1 MFANEI
7 CPYQSHA
14 EHREKSCD
22 ALHITHMGVLDV
34 KAGRFHGSESRFYLP
49 SLFVCQNRVLGAV
62 EAYENLQFR
71 NSFGVFDSTAG
82 KIDILTFVKK
92 ELMEEFLLTD
102 LQIIEQP
109 PCTDSLN
116 GGGLDIPEVLTYSD
130 VIPYATAV
138 EPSCPFLPDEFA
150 VCHKAVD
157 TFRSEKTDKA
167 FHNLLAFLPVG
178 VATFREKVEYQRE
191 GNPFIGDAQH
201 ENVDIELSELPVG
214 AIHAEHKT
222 GLDRKQRE
230 NHTGYDVKVKNIL
243 GKESLETSEVGILV
257 DSRRHRISQFVEADS
272 LHHTE
277 CVEQQR
283 HKFYA
288 CQIHIL
294 SKMLLHNREDLVN
307 FDRVLEISS
316 FHEKK
321 CPNFSFKLL
330 NFKDFYKFN
339 HLKIKCLTV

>member
-1 MFANEI
+1 
-7 CPYQSHA
+7 
-14 EHREKSCD
+14 
-22 ALHITHMGVLDV
+22 MGILDV
-34 KAGRFHGSESRFYLP
+34 EAGRFHGSEDRFYLP
-49 SLFVCQNRVLGAV
+49 SLFVCQNRLLGPI

-71 NSFGVFDSTAG
+71 NSIGVFDAAAG

-109 PCTDSLN
+109 PGSDSLT
-116 GGGLDIPEVLTYSD
+116 GGWLDNPEALTYSD

-138 EPSCPFLPDEFA
+138 EPSCPFLSDELA

-157 TFRSEKTDKA
+157 AFRSEK
-167 FHNLLAFLPVG
+167 
-178 VATFREKVEYQRE
+178 YQRE

-201 ENVDIELSELPVG
+201 ENVDIELAEPPVG

-222 GLDRKQRE
+222 SLDRKQRE
-230 NHTGYDVKVKNIL
+230 NHTGHDVKVKYIL
-243 GKESLETSEVGILV
+243 GKESLEPSEVGILI

-277 CVEQQR
+277 YMEQQR

-288 CQIHIL
+288 CKIHVL
-294 SKMLLHNREDLVN
+294 SKMVLHNREDLVN
-307 FDRVLEISS
+307 FDQVLGISS
-316 FHEKK
+316 FHVKK
-321 CPNFSFKLL
+321 RSTFSFKLL
-330 NFKDFYKFN
+330 NSKNFYKFN
-339 HLKIKCLTV
+339 HLKIKRLTA

>member
-1 MFANEI
+1 MFTNEI
-7 CPYQSHA
+7 CPYKSHA
-14 EHREKSCD
+14 DHRDKSCD
-22 ALHITHMGVLDV
+22 AVHITHMGILDV
-34 KAGRFHGSESRFYLP
+34 EAGRFHGSKGRFYLP
-49 SLFVCQNRVLGAV
+49 SFFVCQNRLLGPI

-71 NSFGVFDSTAG
+71 NTIGVFDPAAG

-109 PCTDSLN
+109 PGTDSLT
-116 GGGLDIPEVLTYSD
+116 GGRLDNPEVLTYSD

-138 EPSCPFLPDEFA
+138 EPSCPFLSDELA

-157 TFRSEKTDKA
+157 AFRSEKTDKT
-167 FHNLLAFLPVG
+167 FHNLLAFFPVG
-178 VATFREKVEYQRE
+178 VATFREKTEYQRE

-201 ENVDIELSELPVG
+201 KNVDIELPELPVG

-222 GLDRKQRE
+222 GLDGKQRE

-243 GKESLETSEVGILV
+243 GKESLEPSEVGILV
-257 DSRRHRISQFVEADS
+257 DSRRHRIGQFVEADS

-277 CVEQQR
+277 CMEQQR

-288 CQIHIL
+288 CQIHTL
-294 SKMLLHNREDLVN
+294 TKVLLHYREDLVN
-307 FDRVLEISS
+307 FDQVLRISS
-316 FHEKK
+316 FHGEKS
-321 CPNFSFKLL
+321 PNFSFKLL

-339 HLKIKCLTV
+339 RLKIKCLTA

>member
-1 MFANEI
+1 MFTNEI
-7 CPYQSHA
+7 CPYKSQA
-14 EHREKSCD
+14 DHRDKSCD
-22 ALHITHMGVLDV
+22 ALHITHMGVLDIET
-34 KAGRFHGSESRFYLP
+34 GRFHVSESRFYLP
-49 SLFVCQNRVLGAV
+49 TLFVCQNRALGPV

-71 NSFGVFDSTAG
+71 NSIGVFDSASG

-92 ELMEEFLLTD
+92 KPVVEFLLTD

-109 PCTDSLN
+109 SGTDSFTV
-116 GGGLDIPEVLTYSD
+116 GRLDNLEVLTYSD
-130 VIPYATAV
+130 VIPYAMAV
-138 EPSCPFLPDEFA
+138 EPSCPFLSDELA

-157 TFRSEKTDKA
+157 AFRSEKTDKT

-178 VATFREKVEYQRE
+178 VATFREKTEYQRE

-201 ENVDIELSELPVG
+201 KNVDIELPELPVG
-214 AIHAEHKT
+214 AIHAECKT
-222 GLDRKQRE
+222 GLDGKQRE
-230 NHTGYDVKVKNIL
+230 NHTGYDVKVKNIP
-243 GKESLETSEVGILV
+243 GKESLEPSEVGVLV
-257 DSRRHRISQFVEADS
+257 DSRRHRISQFVKADS

-277 CVEQQR
+277 CIEQQR

-288 CQIHIL
+288 CQIHTL

-321 CPNFSFKLL
+321 RPNISFKLL
-330 NFKDFYKFN
+330 NFRDFCKFN
-339 HLKIKCLTV
+339 RLKIKCLTA